1 MASSASHCAHP
12 DSIVEP
18 MRVSDLRLLLDT
30 PFDHLVESTSVLQTP
45 EPVVLEARGDLDDA
59 STTRLAAILRRLPAP
74 TVLLGGADA
83 SPGLV
88 HAVDVCVTSG
98 REPARPFVSA
108 EVDEVA
114 EAVRRQPLASLAL
127 VALLRSTETLD
138 SWNGV
143 AMESAT
149 YSMLLGSAPFAE
161 WLARRGP
168 PRRKPVARPPVRVE
182 RVDDVLRVTL
192 DRPEARNAIDSA
204 MRDDLVEAL
213 RLAVADPRVTVEIRG
228 SGPSFSAGGDLEEF
242 GTVGDP
248 ATADAVRLTRH
259 PGLAL
264 DAVAARTTCVVHGPC
279 VGAGVEIAAFAGS
292 VRADPGTTF
301 RLPEVSMG
309 LVPGAGGT
317 VSIPRRIGRQ
327 RAGWLALTG
336 AVLECQVARTWGL
349 VDEVVSPTTA
359 AASRS

>member
-1 MASSASHCAHP
+1 M
-12 DSIVEP
+12 
-18 MRVSDLRLLLDT
+18 
-30 PFDHLVESTSVLQTP
+30 
-45 EPVVLEARGDLDDA
+45 
-59 STTRLAAILRRLPAP
+59 
-74 TVLLGGADA
+74 
-83 SPGLV
+83 
-88 HAVDVCVTSG
+88 
-98 REPARPFVSA
+98 
-108 EVDEVA
+108 
-114 EAVRRQPLASLAL
+114 
-127 VALLRSTETLD
+127 
-138 SWNGV
+138 
-143 AMESAT
+143 
-149 YSMLLGSAPFAE
+149 
-161 WLARRGP
+161 
-168 PRRKPVARPPVRVE
+168 
-182 RVDDVLRVTL
+182 TL

-204 MRDDLVEAL
+204 VRDDLVEAF
-213 RLAVADPRVTVEIRG
+213 RLAVADPRVRVEVQG
-228 SGPSFSAGGDLEEF
+228 SGPSFSAGGDVEEF

-264 DAVAARTTCVVHGPC
+264 DAVAARTTCSVHGPC

-336 AVLECQVARTWGL
+336 AVLECEVAWTWGL